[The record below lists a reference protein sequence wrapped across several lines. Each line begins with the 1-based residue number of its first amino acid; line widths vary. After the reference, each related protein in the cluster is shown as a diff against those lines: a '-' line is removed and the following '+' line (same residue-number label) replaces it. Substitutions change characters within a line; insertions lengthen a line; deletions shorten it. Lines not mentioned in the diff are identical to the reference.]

1 MRTLF
6 PLATALLVSM
16 PVAALADQ
24 VLSVGDG
31 DTITVVNA
39 QQQKR
44 QVRLACV
51 DAPEMS
57 QRPAGPASRK
67 ALQALL
73 PVGTG
78 VSLQVKSIDRDGF
91 TVAEVFKPGQPAP
104 VNMQMVSEGMAFIDR
119 KSLKGC
125 DEYSYGEAETGA
137 SVSKRGVWGPLLGY
151 DLMFPWDYRACKRA
165 KHCT

>member
-1 MRTLF
+1 MKAFLPCL
-6 PLATALLVSM
+6 PLLLVL
-16 PVAALADQ
+16 PVQAAS
-24 VLSVGDG
+24 VISVGDG
-31 DTITVVNA
+31 DTITVTEGANRI
-39 QQQKR
+39 K
-44 QVRLACV
+44 VRLACI

-73 PVGTG
+73 PVGTN